1 MTATSHAL
9 IGTIIAAKIGNPALA
24 VPIAI
29 ASHIAADAI
38 PHWDTA
44 TNRRKKT
51 FKKLFIHSFI
61 DIILG
66 LVLSY
71 FLIII
76 FFPKTNFNYVLLM
89 IFASQFLDWAT
100 APYYFFKIKAFKW
113 AYSFQKLFDHDL
125 DLPWGLV
132 IQVVLLLLVVILAKI
147 F

>member
-1 MTATSHAL
+1 MTATTHAL

-24 VPIAI
+24 IPIAI

-44 TNRRKKT
+44 TNRKKKT

-61 DIILG
+61 DVILG
-66 LVLSY
+66 FVLSY
-71 FLIII
+71 LLIFL
-76 FFPKTNFNYVLLM
+76 FFPKTNLLYVFLM
-89 IFASQFLDWAT
+89 IIASQFFDWAT

-113 AYSFQKLFDHDL
+113 TYSFQKLFDHDL
-125 DLPWGLV
+125 DLPWGL
-132 IQVVLLLLVVILAKI
+132 ITQIILILGLVFLAKA

>member
-24 VPIAI
+24 IPIAI
-29 ASHIAADAI
+29 ASHIVADAI

-44 TNRRKKT
+44 TNRSKKT
-51 FKKLFIHSFI
+51 FRRMFTDSFI
-61 DIILG
+61 DVVLG
-66 LVLSY
+66 FVLSY
-71 FLIII
+71 LLII
-76 FFPKTNFNYVLLM
+76 FLFPATNLAYAVLI

-100 APYYFFKIKAFKW
+100 ALYYFFHLQAFKFV
-113 AYSFQKLFDHDL
+113 YSFQKLFNHDL

-132 IQVVLLLLVVILAKI
+132 TQIIPVLTLVVLAKL